1 MTRTW
6 LQSYPAGV
14 PAAIDLN
21 RLRSLKELLEKTCA
35 LHAENVAYVQMGR
48 ALTYRELDRL
58 SRSFAAWLQNAGF
71 RKGDRLAI
79 MLPNTLQYVIAM
91 FGALRA
97 GLVVV
102 NTNPL
107 YTAPELEH
115 QLEDCGATAILVL
128 ENLAHVVE
136 KVVPRTS
143 VRLVL
148 VTAVGDF
155 LSFPKSWIV
164 NYVIRHVRKQV
175 PRWRI
180 NGAISFRS
188 AVMAGKALPPQPLE
202 GGPGDLAYLP

>member
-14 PAAIDLN
+14 PAEIDPNL
-21 RLRSLKELLEKTCA
+21 LRSLKELLEKTCA

-48 ALTYRELDRL
+48 TLSYRELDQL

-71 RKGDRLAI
+71 SKGDRLAI

-97 GLVVV
+97 GVVVV

-115 QLEDCGATAILVL
+115 ISEAIIAACSKFCSSILSLGSGRAEELPSAADCA
-128 ENLAHVVE
+128 
-136 KVVPRTS
+136 
-143 VRLVL
+143 
-148 VTAVGDF
+148 
-155 LSFPKSWIV
+155 
-164 NYVIRHVRKQV
+164 
-175 PRWRI
+175 
-180 NGAISFRS
+180 
-188 AVMAGKALPPQPLE
+188 AG
-202 GGPGDLAYLP
+202 